1 MQTLDNIEITR
12 FNTDKGGVI
21 PAQPGFTLVVIGI
34 IAIVFNGL
42 KFFALGILALGI
54 LLLLVKHGIE
64 VNINNN
70 QFRDYYSIFK
80 MRWGKWKTIAAPD
93 YLLISK
99 SPKYYGAP
107 VLKTMSTKN
116 VIIYY
121 DLDLITKGDRDVL
134 LQRIAD
140 YQELLQLAKLV
151 ADDQK
156 LKICEK
162 VNNEY
167 IWLN

>member
-1 MQTLDNIEITR
+1 MQILDDIEIAKFYTS
-12 FNTDKGGVI
+12 KGGII
-21 PAQPGFTLVVIGI
+21 PTQPGFTLVVVGI

-42 KFFALGILALGI
+42 QFFAIAILVLGV
-54 LLLLVKHGIE
+54 LLLLIYHGIE
-64 VNINNN
+64 VNLNKN

-80 MRWGKWKTIAAPD
+80 IRWGKWKTIAEPD

-107 VLKTMSTKN
+107 VLKTLSTKS

-134 LQRIAD
+134 LQRNAD
-140 YQELLQLAKLV
+140 YQELLQLTKLV